1 MNRRKI
7 QILGSGC
14 QKCRKLAEYATQ
26 AADEL
31 GLDWELEKITDPAR
45 IAGFGVMQTPALA
58 VDGVVK
64 LAGHLA
70 GVAELKRLLG

>member
-1 MNRRKI
+1 MSRHKI
-7 QILGSGC
+7 QVLGSGC
-14 QKCRKLAEYATQ
+14 HKCRKLAEYATR

-45 IAGFGVMQTPALA
+45 IAGFGVLQTPALA
-58 VDGVVK
+58 VDGDVK

-70 GVAELKRLLG
+70 GIDELKRLLG